1 IFSVGERDDRFTIGI
16 LHGLGRL
23 VIAMQWC
30 QRDGKREVTTMDK
43 LFEQVGFQ
51 HPEVCGIL
59 LESWGIPT
67 YVVEAIV
74 HHHDPGHV
82 PHEEFEFADA
92 LHFTVAVLDE
102 LLGPMP
108 GVAPIDLNEEHL
120 KKVAGIEKLMFWRR
134 KLEEKV
140 GHMRE
145 EMATA

>member
-1 IFSVGERDDRFTIGI
+1 MES
-16 LHGLGRL
+16 
-23 VIAMQWC
+23 
-30 QRDGKREVTTMDK
+30 

-59 LESWGIPT
+59 LETWGIPT
-67 YVVEAIV
+67 YIVEAIV
-74 HHHDPGHV
+74 HHHDPEHV
-82 PHEEFEFADA
+82 PHDELELSDA

-108 GVAPIDLNEEHL
+108 GAVPVALNEGHL
-120 KKVAGIEKLMFWRR
+120 KKVAGVEKLMFWRR

-145 EMATA
+145 ELASA